1 MLFKT
6 SQLEELLKK
15 NRELQILLE
24 QTRIELNV
32 LQHNANL
39 KKTDDEKG
47 WKELF
52 SELLFLIR
60 KAQDTEL
67 LFLSNRQQRIFE
79 LALLCDNSNFNRNGR
94 LLFVLFHYLGHISKF
109 ENFNLGDYVQTF
121 AVETVLK
128 DFYPEADYTFWD
140 RDSLSFYPPTINT
153 PSHITTNPYNQQS
166 CWPCYLNFHHNG
178 KFQQPASHE
187 NDNGARRNSFC
198 IMQGWFSHSLNFLP
212 NNLNPIWFGTHFS
225 PTIKPVILEVLNA
238 NPKYFGPDAVGCRD
252 TGTKNFLS
260 SLLQPS
266 YLSRCTTLLFDKCET
281 VFDKTGNPYTN
292 VFLVDFPESFL
303 AYLPDYVLQNAS
315 IINQK
320 CVKSEY
326 VHWKHTY
333 QRAKELLKTY
343 QEKASLVI
351 TTALHCAAPCLA
363 MGIPVILIAE
373 SPSENLS
380 RFSALTGLLNIYT
393 LDDLKDGKIN
403 FNNIKPSSFE
413 DLKSAMKLN
422 LGYTISL
429 RKGERVDTNELRAL
443 RDYIEN
449 FTC

>member
-140 RDSLSFYPPTINT
+140 RDSLSFYPP
-153 PSHITTNPYNQQS
+153 
-166 CWPCYLNFHHNG
+166 
-178 KFQQPASHE
+178 
-187 NDNGARRNSFC
+187 
-198 IMQGWFSHSLNFLP
+198 P
-212 NNLNPIWFGTHFS
+212 N
-225 PTIKPVILEVLNA
+225 
-238 NPKYFGPDAVGCRD
+238 
-252 TGTKNFLS
+252 
-260 SLLQPS
+260 
-266 YLSRCTTLLFDKCET
+266 
-281 VFDKTGNPYTN
+281 
-292 VFLVDFPESFL
+292 
-303 AYLPDYVLQNAS
+303 
-315 IINQK
+315 
-320 CVKSEY
+320 
-326 VHWKHTY
+326 KHTFAY
-333 QRAKELLKTY
+333 Y
-343 QEKASLVI
+343 
-351 TTALHCAAPCLA
+351 
-363 MGIPVILIAE
+363 
-373 SPSENLS
+373 N
-380 RFSALTGLLNIYT
+380 
-393 LDDLKDGKIN
+393 
-403 FNNIKPSSFE
+403 
-413 DLKSAMKLN
+413 
-422 LGYTISL
+422 
-429 RKGERVDTNELRAL
+429 
-443 RDYIEN
+443 
-449 FTC
+449 